1 MMIPSCLNIRSGVFI
16 SVLTGMF
23 ICAASGATSG
33 IVTVDLFV
41 RPGVLHTFVGRD
53 LPALCFTQDSLGP
66 TVLPAPILT
75 LDAGDDLEITLHN
88 QDDQPHGFE
97 VVGLGGGDSLVLPG
111 AAQTFSFAFP
121 ESGTWLYRD
130 PVNYPV
136 NQGLGLAGAI
146 EVVDVSAGFDNE
158 FLWLLGDHSEEW
170 MTEHD
175 AGQIIDTGQYHPNF
189 FTINGLSGTDTSNDS
204 RAHIVGQVGDTL
216 LIRVVNGGLRLHSL
230 HFHGYH
236 VDVIARDGQLLPS
249 PLEKDTIAIPVGGT
263 AEFVLR
269 PHQPGIFPI
278 HDHVVLS
285 VAANGVYPLG
295 MIVFTDIQE

>member
-1 MMIPSCLNIRSGVFI
+1 MIMPCLSIRNIVII
-16 SVLTGMF
+16 SILAGTLTCFSAGT
-23 ICAASGATSG
+23 IAA
-33 IVTVDLFV
+33 TVSVELYV
-41 RPGVLHTFVGRD
+41 RPGMLNTVDGRS
-53 LPALCFTQDSLGP
+53 LPALCYTLDTLDPSA
-66 TVLPAPILT
+66 LPSPILT
-75 LDAGDDLEITLHN
+75 VNNGDELEVTLHN

-97 VVGLGGGDSLVLPG
+97 VVGLGESNSSVEPG
-111 AAQTFSFAFP
+111 ATQIFSFSFP

-136 NQGLGLAGAI
+136 GQGLGLSGAV
-146 EVVDVSAGFDNE
+146 EVIDASAGYDNE

-170 MTEHD
+170 MTAHE
-175 AGQIIDTGQYHPNF
+175 AGQILDTAHYNPNY
-189 FTINGLSGTDTSNDS
+189 FTINGLSGLDTSNDP
-204 RAHIVGQVGDTL
+204 RAHISGQVGDSL

-236 VDVIARDGQLLPS
+236 VEVIAREGQLLPA

-263 AEFVLR
+263 AEFVLH
-269 PHQPGIFPI
+269 PHQPGVFPI